1 MRSSPGN
8 LRKGEEVMVVV
19 SVMYMVCFSLAGG
32 VAASVSLGTGVLIQ
46 ARSVMAA
53 SSPALKIGMPRDL
66 VSMLIALLSGVY
78 GPTRVL
84 LPFLVVTLVL
94 TLYRF
99 IVMALYVTVLLS
111 VFVR

>member
-1 MRSSPGN
+1 
-8 LRKGEEVMVVV
+8 MVVV
-19 SVMYMVCFSLAGG
+19 SVMYTVYFSLAGG
-32 VAASVSLGTGVLIQ
+32 VAASVSLKTGVLMK

-53 SSPALKIGMPRDL
+53 SSPLLKIGMPRDL

-84 LPFLVVTLVL
+84 PPFLVITLVL

-99 IVMALYVTVLLS
+99 IAMALYVTDLLS
-111 VFVR
+111 VFVK